1 MDAYAQSNQQG
12 FRMYQPKPINPIIQ
26 YVSEKV
32 AAPVEQT
39 SDEAIIERA
48 KLTGKP
54 AHAQAYEDYAK
65 NQAQIDFLRQQ
76 SEENAARALGFQSPE
91 VDRIYGEIA
100 TNQANAPEPP
110 SMMTPQ
116 APNIAQRGM
125 AVLASLINPRLG
137 LTLQNQPML
146 VNEQLAK
153 EQDQRNVADYTRAD
167 TRFSKMMTALNTRLG
182 IAQRDETAQRNTAA
196 SIANRQQ
203 SEATRLSGQSGTM
216 LSKLIASID
225 NEAKRLSNEAIANQK
240 IDFETDKAT
249 KRLKYD
255 ETKLKAWIQD
265 RSAQLAETIR
275 YHTGVL
281 DAKDVEIAQAQARI
295 EAANLMD
302 KYKIQWG
309 ESANRRENEAANRK
323 DAATAD
329 SVARTLRKEANERL
343 MKLTGSA
350 NAIQVKIAEFQNS
363 IERITKMIPQEQDA
377 KKRQEMELDLA
388 EAKQMLQVYGSQL
401 ADAQDAMARANQ
413 EATGPQVNIGPAQ
426 GGPFGSTA
434 TDAGVQPGGAAP
446 FGSGNVGSPIT
457 VDGQDFVI
465 NGTPDKPG
473 HNSRQYPNGAG
484 PVQPGKTLPPVGG
497 KGGSKRSVG
506 ARGGNIGYTVVKP
519 GGK

>member
-48 KLTGKP
+48 KMTGKP

-65 NQAQIDFLRQQ
+65 NQAQIDFLRQE
-76 SEENAARALGFQSPE
+76 SEANAARALGFQSPE

-216 LSKLIASID
+216 LSKLMASID
-225 NEAKRLSNEAIANQK
+225 NEANRLSRESIANQK
-240 IDFETDKAT
+240 IEFETDKAT
-249 KRLKYD
+249 N
-255 ETKLKAWIQD
+255 KLKFEEQKLGKWVED
-265 RSAQLAETIR
+265 RAAQLAETIR
-275 YHTGVL
+275 YHTGML
-281 DAKDVEIAQAQARI
+281 DVRDKELAISQAKM

-302 KYKIQWG
+302 AYKVKWG
-309 ESANRRENEAANRK
+309 EETSRQKAGAYSKKFRDEATKEIGKENQNLFALQEKKAK
-323 DAATAD
+323 IV
-329 SVARTLRKEANERL
+329 SG
-343 MKLTGSA
+343 MKLL
-350 NAIQVKIAEFQNS
+350 NDQLILEKN
-363 IERITKMIPQEQDA
+363 D
-377 KKRQEMELDLA
+377 KKREELMSQIAALKGIDTL
-388 EAKQMLQVYGSQL
+388 YGSQIAVVQNQLLKLQMEGGGGGYEGTPVFDPAAGAGQIDPNL
-401 ADAQDAMARANQ
+401 AMQNQTVPPGQAQQSTYN
-413 EATGPQVNIGPAQ
+413 GIGP
-426 GGPFGSTA
+426 GPDGKPL
-434 TDAGVQPGGAAP
+434 GPGTKIGD
-446 FGSGNVGSPIT
+446 GSGNLPTGGADRRPKFPKASAGS
-457 VDGQDFVI
+457 V
-465 NGTPDKPG
+465 
-473 HNSRQYPNGAG
+473 S
-484 PVQPGKTLPPVGG
+484 GK
-497 KGGSKRSVG
+497 
-506 ARGGNIGYTVVKP
+506 GGNIGYTPVK
-519 GGK
+519 GK